1 MSHNEAERRLDFPT
15 GGSIAIRST
24 HDPDNLRGAGLDFAV
39 LDEAAFMQPSVWPQ
53 VVRPMLMDSD
63 GGAMFLSTPYGRNH
77 FWELYKL
84 GLDPEEPQWASFHF
98 SSYENPLIP
107 RAELGAIRRVTP
119 ERVWREEYM
128 AEFVEDSGRVFRR
141 IHEAATAPR
150 DALPVG
156 GRRYVAGVDW
166 GRENDYTVIAVLDA
180 ETRQMVALDRFRE
193 IGWEQQRGRLRT
205 LCERWGVAVIWAEAN
220 SIGAPNIEA
229 LQAEG
234 LPVRPFTTTARSKSA
249 LIEGLA
255 LALERGDL
263 ALLPDDVLLG
273 ELASYSLQRL
283 PEGGYRYSAPPGA
296 HDDCV
301 IALALAWHGLQH
313 GGASVEFV

>member
-15 GGSIAIRST
+15 GGYIAIRST

-84 GLDPEEPQWASFHF
+84 GLDPEESQWLSFHF
-98 SSYENPLIP
+98 SSYANPLIP
-107 RAELGAIRRVTP
+107 RAELDAIRRVTP

-128 AEFVEDSGRVFRR
+128 AEFVEDSGQVFRR

-150 DALPVG
+150 DTLPVS

-193 IGWEQQRGRLRT
+193 IGWEQQRGRLRA
-205 LCERWGVAVIWAEAN
+205 LCERWGAAVIWAEAN

-255 LALERGDL
+255 LALERGDV
-263 ALLPDDVLLG
+263 ALLPDEVLLG
-273 ELASYSLQRL
+273 ELASYRLQRL